1 MRAAN
6 TGTGDNMNN
15 IESQPHAMTAQEFT
29 DVMIR
34 VSIVFFMAVF
44 CFRIFSPF
52 LNLMM
57 WALILGVTLYP
68 LHQKLAAKFSGNQG
82 QAATVMVL
90 AGLLLLGYPSVK
102 LGYSLA
108 GQLTDAHDAY
118 QAGTLALPEPN
129 ASVAEWPVIGEDVYA
144 AWEAADENLPAFVEA
159 NKATIESVMKGG
171 LAIAKSTA
179 SGIGLFMAAF
189 IVAGIM
195 MAFGQ
200 GGSGA
205 TLSIFNRVAGPKQG
219 PKMHNLA
226 TMTTRSVAVGVL
238 GVAVIQAVLMGL
250 VFILAGVPAAGLLA
264 LIVLLLAIMQLPATL
279 VGIPVIIWVWNGGD
293 AGSTMNAVWTVVI
306 LVAGLADNI
315 LKPMLLGRGV
325 DAPMPIILIGA
336 LGGMITSGFIG
347 LFIGA
352 VVLAVGYKIF
362 MQWVAVAEDLEANGA
377 ADEATE

>member
-1 MRAAN
+1 M
-6 TGTGDNMNN
+6 DNNN
-15 IESQPHAMTAQEFT
+15 EPTHAMTAQEFT

-34 VSIVFFMAVF
+34 VGLVLIMVVM

-52 LNLMM
+52 LNLMI

-68 LHQKLAAKFSGNQG
+68 LHQKLAGKFGGNQG
-82 QAATVMVL
+82 RAATVMVL

-102 LGYSLA
+102 LGASLA
-108 GQLTDAHDAY
+108 NQLTDLHDAY

-129 ASVAEWPVIGEDVYA
+129 PSVKDWPVIGEDTYA
-144 AWEAADENLPAFVEA
+144 AWQAANDNLPAFVEA
-159 NKATIESVMKGG
+159 NRAGIESAMKGA
-171 LAIAKSTA
+171 LAVAKSTA
-179 SGIGLFMAAF
+179 SGIGLFMGAF

-205 TLSIFNRVAGPKQG
+205 TLAIFSRVAGPEQG
-219 PKMHNLA
+219 PKVHNLA

-250 VFILAGVPAAGLLA
+250 VFMLMGVPAAGILA

-279 VGIPVIIWVWNGGD
+279 VGIPVIIWLWNAGD
-293 AGSTMNAVWTVVI
+293 AGTTMNVVWTIVV
-306 LVAGLADNI
+306 LVAGLADNV

-325 DAPMPIILIGA
+325 DAPMPVILIGA
-336 LGGMITSGFIG
+336 LGGMMSSGFVG

-352 VVLAVGYKIF
+352 VVLAVGYKVF
-362 MQWVAVAEDLEANGA
+362 MQWVSMYANGE
-377 ADEATE
+377 DEEAEPETVPAGE

>member
-1 MRAAN
+1 
-6 TGTGDNMNN
+6 MNN
-15 IESQPHAMTAQEFT
+15 NTSDTHAMTAQEFT

-34 VSIVFFMAVF
+34 VGIVFILLVL
-44 CFRIFSPF
+44 CFRVFNPF
-52 LNLMM
+52 MNLML

-68 LHQKLAAKFSGNQG
+68 LHQKLASKFALNQG
-82 QAATVMVL
+82 RAATVMVL
-90 AGLLLLGYPSVK
+90 AGLLLLGYPSIK
-102 LGYSLA
+102 LGSSLA
-108 GQLTDAHDAY
+108 GQLTDAHDAF
-118 QAGTLALPEPN
+118 QAGTLSLPEPN
-129 ASVAEWPVIGEDVYA
+129 PSVADWPVIGGDVYSAWQA
-144 AWEAADENLPAFVEA
+144 ANENLPEFVAA
-159 NKATIESVMKGG
+159 NKTTIESVMKGA

-205 TLSIFNRVAGPKQG
+205 TLAIFSRISGPQQG
-219 PKMHNLA
+219 PKVHNLV

-250 VFILAGVPAAGLLA
+250 VFIIIGVPAAGLLA

-293 AGSTMNAVWTVVI
+293 AGTTMNTVWTVVI
-306 LVAGLADNI
+306 IVAGLADNV
-315 LKPMLLGRGV
+315 LKPILLGRGV
-325 DAPMPIILIGA
+325 DAPMPVILIGA
-336 LGGMITSGFIG
+336 LGGMISAGFIG

-352 VVLAVGYKIF
+352 VVLAVGYQIF
-362 MQWVAVAEDLEANGA
+362 MEWVAMHQHDEEAQSAVETAEE
-377 ADEATE
+377 

>member
-1 MRAAN
+1 
-6 TGTGDNMNN
+6 MNN
-15 IESQPHAMTAQEFT
+15 NTNDTHAMTAQEFT

-34 VSIVFFMAVF
+34 VGIVFVLIVL
-44 CFRIFSPF
+44 CFRVFSPF
-52 LNLMM
+52 MNLMM

-68 LHQKLAAKFSGNQG
+68 LHQKLASKLGGNQG
-82 QAATVMVL
+82 RAAIVMVL

-102 LGYSLA
+102 LGSSLA
-108 GQLTDAHDAY
+108 GELTDIHDAY

-129 ASVAEWPVIGEDVYA
+129 ASVAEWPVIGEDVYS
-144 AWEAADENLPAFVEA
+144 AWQAADDNLPAFVEA
-159 NKATIESVMKGG
+159 NKSTIESVMKGA
-171 LAIAKSTA
+171 LATAKSTA

-205 TLSIFNRVAGPKQG
+205 TLAIFSRIAGPEQG
-219 PKMHNLA
+219 PKMHNLS

-250 VFILAGVPAAGLLA
+250 VFIIIGVPAAGILA

-293 AGSTMNAVWTVVI
+293 AGTTMNTIWTIVI
-306 LVAGLADNI
+306 IVAGLADNV

-325 DAPMPIILIGA
+325 DAPMPVILIGA
-336 LGGMITSGFIG
+336 LGGMISTGFIG

-352 VVLAVGYKIF
+352 VVLAVGYQIF
-362 MQWVAVAEDLEANGA
+362 MEWVAMHEIEEEASPA
-377 ADEATE
+377 ADAAAE